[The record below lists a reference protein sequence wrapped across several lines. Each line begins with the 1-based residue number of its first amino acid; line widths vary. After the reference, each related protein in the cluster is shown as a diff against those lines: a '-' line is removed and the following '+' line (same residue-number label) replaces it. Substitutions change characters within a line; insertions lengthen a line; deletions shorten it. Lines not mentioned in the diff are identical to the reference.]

1 MLNKS
6 IALGLLAFGLM
17 VAPTTAFAGQSQN
30 NVQTTEQNGA
40 ATNGS
45 TTAQSSESINNQ
57 VQNQIQK
64 ARQGVRPGYGYG
76 YGSGYGHYGYSGR
89 SCGTGHTSQSQN
101 SAQGTS
107 QNGAAT
113 DGSTTAQSSNTVNHQ
128 SQSARHG
135 C

>member
-30 NVQTTEQNGA
+30 NVQTTEQSGA

-57 VQNQIQK
+57 VQSQIQK
-64 ARQGVRPGYGYG
+64 ARRGVNPYSYG
-76 YGSGYGHYGYSGR
+76 GHRYSGR
-89 SCGTGHTSQSQN
+89 SCRSGSTAQSQN
-101 SAQGTS
+101 SAQGVS

-113 DGSTTAQSSNTVNHQ
+113 DGSTTAQSNNTVNNQ
-128 SQSARHG
+128 AQSARRG

>member
-6 IALGLLAFGLM
+6 IALGMLAFGLM

-64 ARQGVRPGYGYG
+64 ARRGVRPGYGYG
-76 YGSGYGHYGYSGR
+76 YGSGGHYGYSR
-89 SCGTGHTSQSQN
+89 SCGSTHTSQSQN
-101 SAQGTS
+101 SVQGTS

-113 DGSTTAQSSNTVNHQ
+113 DGSTTAQSSNTVNNQ
-128 SQSARHG
+128 SQYVRHG